1 MTRLLFKPGAL
12 EGNFSKGT
20 TLLEAAQELDIEVES
35 LCGGEGL
42 CGRCKVIIEEGQK
55 HLSPLTESEEIL
67 LSGEEIEKDYRLSCM
82 AKVGDEGFVRV
93 RVPSESLRKGQ
104 IVLTEGREVKFEKNP
119 SVKKYHLKI
128 PRPTLKDATAD
139 YERMK
144 KHLKRRYR
152 VNCHDIDYLVQKELP
167 NLLRHKE
174 GENKEDWD
182 ITVTLWG
189 EKEIISVDPGMN
201 ENMFGL
207 AIDVGTST
215 LAGYLMD
222 LRNGE
227 TRAVSS
233 SLNPQLEFGEDL
245 MTRISYVIEEEN
257 GRRKMQ
263 EKVIDEVN
271 EIIDELRE
279 EAGIDRDEI
288 YEIVLVGNTAMH
300 HFFLGIDP
308 ACLPR
313 SPFIPARQGSIKG
326 KAREFGVNINPS
338 GLVYWLPVN
347 GGWIGADNIAVMLA
361 TRIYENPENSLVID
375 IGTNGEVA
383 FGNEEKAYATS
394 AAAGPALEGAQIKHG
409 MRAQEGSIEEIKI
422 DPGSLEPTYRTIGDE
437 PPVGICG
444 SGIIDGAA
452 EMLKSG
458 IIEKN
463 GRFNEDKRK
472 KNDRI
477 RRSKDDLFEYVIAWT
492 DECSIDLDITMTQRD
507 IREIQK
513 AKGAIQAAARVLMQ
527 KWGTEKIDQVLLAG
541 AFGNYI
547 DKESAMTIG
556 LFPESDLEKVKSI
569 GNAAGTG
576 AKLSIMSKEK
586 KKEAEKIPDLVEFFE
601 IAGTEE
607 FRKNYMETMYLP
619 HKNPELYPRVEK
631 LISY

>member
-1 MTRLLFKPGAL
+1 MTKILFKPGVL
-12 EGNFSKGT
+12 EGDFSKGT
-20 TLLEAAQELDIEVES
+20 SILEAAQKFDIELES

-42 CGRCKVIIEEGQK
+42 CGRCKVMIEEGK
-55 HLSPLTESEEIL
+55 EYISPLTDSEENL
-67 LSGEEIEKDYRLSCM
+67 LSDEEIEKDYRLSCM
-82 AKVGDEGFVRV
+82 ARVGDEGFVQV

-139 YERMK
+139 YERVK
-144 KHLKRRYR
+144 KHLKRRYK
-152 VNCHDIDYLVQKELP
+152 VNCHDIDYLVQRELP
-167 NLLRHKE
+167 NLLRRKKGETKE
-174 GENKEDWD
+174 NWD
-182 ITVTLWG
+182 ITATLWD

-207 AIDVGTST
+207 AVDVGTTT

-222 LRNGE
+222 LRTGE

-245 MTRISYVIEEEN
+245 MTRISYVIEKGD

-263 EKVIDEVN
+263 KKVIDEVN
-271 EIIDELRE
+271 EIIEDLRE

-308 ACLPR
+308 TYLPR
-313 SPFIPARQGSIKG
+313 SPFIPARQASIKG
-326 KAREFGVNINPS
+326 KAREFGLNINPS

-347 GGWIGADNIAVMLA
+347 GGWIGADNVAVMLA
-361 TRIYENPENSLVID
+361 TGIYDSPENSLVID

-409 MRAQEGSIEEIKI
+409 MRAQEGSIEKIKI
-422 DPGSLEPTYRTIGDE
+422 DSESLEPTYRTIGDK
-437 PPVGICG
+437 PPGGICG
-444 SGIIDGAA
+444 SGIIDATA

-463 GRFNEDKRK
+463 GRFNEDK
-472 KNDRI
+472 KNNRI
-477 RRSKDDLFEYVIAWT
+477 RKSEDDLLEYVIAWS
-492 DECSIDLDITMTQRD
+492 DECSIDTDITMTQRD

-547 DKESAMTIG
+547 DKESAMIIG
-556 LFPESDLEKVKSI
+556 LFPECDLEKVKSI

-586 KKEAEKIPDLVEFFE
+586 KKEAEKVPEVVEFFE

-607 FRKNYMETMYLP
+607 FRKNYMETMYFP

-631 LISY
+631 LISH

>member
-1 MTRLLFKPGAL
+1 MATLLFKPGTV
-12 EGNFSKGT
+12 EGEFSKGT
-20 TLLEAAQELDIEVES
+20 SLMEAAQDFDIEIES
-35 LCGGEGL
+35 LCGGKGL
-42 CGRCKVIIEEGQK
+42 CGRCKVIIEEGK
-55 HLSPLTESEEIL
+55 EHIKSLTESEEYL
-67 LSGEEIEKDYRLSCM
+67 LSGEEIEKNYRLSCM
-82 AKVGDEGFVRV
+82 AKVGEEGFVQV

-128 PRPTLKDATAD
+128 PRPTLKDTTAD
-139 YERMK
+139 YERVK
-144 KHLKRRYR
+144 KHLKQRYK

-167 NLLRHKE
+167 NLLRRKKGETKE
-174 GENKEDWD
+174 NWD
-182 ITVTLWG
+182 VTVTLWD

-207 AIDVGTST
+207 AVDVGTTT

-222 LRNGE
+222 LRTGE

-245 MTRISYVIEEEN
+245 MTRISYVIEKED

-263 EKVIDEVN
+263 KKVIDEVN
-271 EIIDELRE
+271 EIIDDLRE

-288 YEIVLVGNTAMH
+288 YETVLVGNTAMH

-308 ACLPR
+308 AYLPR
-313 SPFIPARQGSIKG
+313 SPFIPARQASIKS
-326 KAREFGVNINPS
+326 KARELGVNINPS
-338 GLVYWLPVN
+338 GSVYWLPVN
-347 GGWIGADNIAVMLA
+347 GGWIGADNVAVMLA
-361 TRIYENPENSLVID
+361 TRIYDSPENSLVID

-394 AAAGPALEGAQIKHG
+394 AAAGPALEGAQIKYG
-409 MRAQEGSIEEIKI
+409 MRAQKGSIEKIKI
-422 DPGSLEPTYRTIGDE
+422 DPESLEPTYRTIGDE

-444 SGIIDGAA
+444 SGIIDATA

-472 KNDRI
+472 KNNRV
-477 RRSKDDLFEYVIAWT
+477 RKSEDDLLEYVIAWSN
-492 DECSIDLDITMTQRD
+492 ECSIDTDITMTQRD

-547 DKESAMTIG
+547 DKESAMIIG
-556 LFPESDLEKVKSI
+556 LYPECDLEKVKSI

-586 KKEAEKIPDLVEFFE
+586 KKEAEKIPELVEFFE

-619 HKNPELYPRVEK
+619 HKNPELYPWVEK
-631 LISY
+631 LIFY